1 MHICCII
8 SHSKWGTRFDFKHRT
23 SLKNFDLNTLQ
34 NSNTNIFLGRL
45 TIVYAYEPVYSVRQ
59 VVRNLFLNLEYATTV
74 QWASGLIYCCAE
86 VSVSISA
93 PLKDDCGAKQWF
105 QNWKNPP
112 EIDSLLQFVCCDFTK
127 KFKATFSISFSGG
140 YLLFV
145 FKICQTVAVIC
156 MIWHFLLQ
164 FLAGFYYLAQLWRQ
178 PVAIGAKHYW
188 ISMLCHG

>member
-1 MHICCII
+1 MQKKFFEILVQTALTVGLFWTILKLTPKSALLSFTI
-8 SHSKWGTRFDFKHRT
+8 LYFKHRT
-23 SLKNFDLNTLQ
+23 SLENFDLNTLQ

-86 VSVSISA
+86 VSMSIST

-127 KFKATFSISFSGG
+127 KFKATFNISFSGG

-156 MIWHFLLQ
+156 MI
-164 FLAGFYYLAQLWRQ
+164 
-178 PVAIGAKHYW
+178 
-188 ISMLCHG
+188 